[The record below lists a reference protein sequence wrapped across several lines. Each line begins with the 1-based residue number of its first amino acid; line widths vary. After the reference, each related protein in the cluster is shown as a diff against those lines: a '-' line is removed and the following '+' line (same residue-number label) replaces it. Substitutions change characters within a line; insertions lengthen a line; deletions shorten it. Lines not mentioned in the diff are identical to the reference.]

1 MTQTEAQEMIK
12 AVFEDGEA
20 TLDSGNSY
28 RFTKMMHKER
38 RKVFAFY
45 SRIAGAVQNQD
56 LSFLDSPDF
65 EGVEGIINKRVTYEG
80 SLLSVLGDAHWD
92 KYPSD
97 YIPFITTALMVI
109 SYPFFPAGPTA

>member
-1 MTQTEAQEMIK
+1 MTTEAQDMIR

-20 TLDSGNSY
+20 TLDSGNTY
-28 RFTKMMHKER
+28 VFTKMTHKER

-45 SRIAGAVQNQD
+45 THIAAQVQTQD
-56 LSFLDSPDF
+56 LSFLDAPEF
-65 EGVEGIINKRVTYEG
+65 EAVEAIVNKRVTYAG

-109 SYPFFPAGPTA
+109 SFPFFPAGPTA